1 MAFIPHSGRD
11 CGGGRADE
19 GETARV
25 GDGGDKGRAGMRR
38 ESSGLEGER
47 NVWEDQELVPGCTD
61 SFLLCL
67 LSLTPLLSQTSPIFH
82 DNKMQENCIG
92 EAELSEFA

>member
-19 GETARV
+19 GQTARV
-25 GDGGDKGRAGMRR
+25 EDGGDKGRAGMRR

-47 NVWEDQELVPGCTD
+47 NVWED
-61 SFLLCL
+61 
-67 LSLTPLLSQTSPIFH
+67 
-82 DNKMQENCIG
+82 
-92 EAELSEFA
+92 